1 MGGESSKSKPFN
13 KGNVIPFIKKGTGLG
28 KNGDIETFLATCRK
42 TRVLNIKS
50 LKLKLLPEKTIEVG
64 DLLKHLDASQNFISS
79 LPPFIGQFTNLKQL
93 ILNQNMINSIPEEI
107 GLCQN
112 LTKLELS
119 DNKLNSLPDSLKNL
133 GNLTTIILSKNL
145 FNTFPKVLCY
155 MIKLEVVDISENNIV
170 EIVDDIE
177 NINCLELNL
186 SFNNLQKLNE
196 NFGKCKN
203 LKVLRV
209 NNNNLTID
217 SFPKSMLVES
227 KISKIDFENNNFT
240 EKNFQTLP
248 GYEAYEQRYTANRMK
263 L

>member
-1 MGGESSKSKPFN
+1 
-13 KGNVIPFIKKGTGLG
+13 
-28 KNGDIETFLATCRK
+28 
-42 TRVLNIKS
+42 
-50 LKLKLLPEKTIEVG
+50 
-64 DLLKHLDASQNFISS
+64 
-79 LPPFIGQFTNLKQL
+79 
-93 ILNQNMINSIPEEI
+93 MINLLPEEI

-119 DNKLNSLPDSLKNL
+119 GNKLDNLPDNLKNL
-133 GNLTTIILSKNL
+133 ENLTTIILSKNV
-145 FNTFPKVLCY
+145 FTTFPKVLCY
-155 MIKLEVVDISENNIV
+155 MVKLEVADISENSIV

-196 NFGKCKN
+196 NIGKCKN

-227 KISKIDFENNNFT
+227 KIAKIDFENNNFT

-263 L
+263 I